1 VSLLD
6 EVKARRGLPTPALAR
21 EVRRA
26 AGLSQER
33 VARELGVAR
42 VTVARWECGIR
53 SPRGERLVAY
63 AALLSE
69 LQRVGAA

>member
-1 VSLLD
+1 MSLID

-26 AGLSQER
+26 AGVSQER
-33 VARELGVAR
+33 IARELGVAR

-53 SPRGERLVAY
+53 TPRGELLVAY
-63 AALLSE
+63 ASLLSE

>member
-1 VSLLD
+1 VSLID
-6 EVKARRGLPTPALAR
+6 EVKARRGLPAPALAR

-26 AGLSQER
+26 AGISQER

-53 SPRGERLVAY
+53 TPRGKLMVAY